1 MGLCC
6 PGVEVRLT
14 ALTRCGRPGTVARV
28 PRRPTKESRMTVMPA
43 AVEELAAGFA
53 GTLIQPG
60 DGEYDEARKVWNGM
74 FDRHPALVARCTS
87 TADVAAAV
95 NFARDNGMA
104 VAVRGG
110 GHSAMGYGTRDH
122 GIVVDLSGGRKV
134 DAHPEARTARADGG
148 ATWGDFDA
156 ATQEHGLAVTGG
168 RFSNT
173 GIAGL
178 TLGSGS
184 GWLERKC
191 GLTADNLIAAEI
203 VTADGSVL
211 TLSADENPDLF
222 WGIRGGSGNFGVVT
236 SFSYRLHEVGPLI
249 YGGMLV
255 GLPHRATEIVTF
267 MREYMADAP
276 DDLGAAV
283 GFVSAPPEPFVPAEM
298 HFKPIIGVILCWAGD
313 QAEGERVIAPIREA
327 VQPVMDMVQPMPY
340 TALQSMLD
348 AGGPKGVRAYM
359 KAEFIEDLSDEAI
372 AKLVAHGARR
382 AGPMAQILLEPMGG
396 AISRV
401 GEDDTALGRRDVPW
415 CYHALALWMEPDA
428 ETEQA
433 HRAWAAALSEDLR
446 PHTTE
451 GVYLNYTSDNDED
464 RVRSTYGPEKYARLV
479 ALKDRHDPGNLFRLN
494 ANIKPSS

>member
-1 MGLCC
+1 
-6 PGVEVRLT
+6 
-14 ALTRCGRPGTVARV
+14 
-28 PRRPTKESRMTVMPA
+28 MTVMPA

-60 DGEYDEARKVWNGM
+60 DGEYDEARRVWNGM
-74 FDRHPALVARCTS
+74 WDRHPALIARCTS
-87 TADVAAAV
+87 TADVVAAV
-95 NFARDNGMA
+95 NFARDNAMT

-110 GHSAMGYGTRDH
+110 GHSAVGYGTCDD
-122 GIVVDLSGGRKV
+122 GLVIDLSGMRNV
-134 DAHPEARTARADGG
+134 DVDPDARTARADGG
-148 ATWGDFDA
+148 ATWGDFDT

-168 RFSNT
+168 RFSTT

-191 GLTADNLIAAEI
+191 GLTADNLLRAEI

-211 TLSADENPDLF
+211 TLSNDENPELF
-222 WGIRGGSGNFGVVT
+222 WGIRGGSGNFGIVT
-236 SFSYRLHEVGPLI
+236 SFTYRLHEVGPLI

-255 GLPHRATEIVTF
+255 ALPDRAAEIMTF
-267 MREYMADAP
+267 MRDYMVDAP
-276 DDLGAAV
+276 DDLGGAV

-298 HFKPIIGVILCWAGD
+298 HFKPIVGVILCWTGD
-313 QAEGERVIAPIREA
+313 HAEGERVIAPIREA

-340 TALQSMLD
+340 VALQSMLD
-348 AGGPKGVRAYM
+348 GGGPKGTRAYM
-359 KAEFIEDLSDEAI
+359 KAEFIDDLSDEAI
-372 AKLVAHGARR
+372 AKVVDHGARR
-382 AGPMAQILLEPMGG
+382 PGPMAQILMEPMGG
-396 AISRV
+396 AIARV
-401 GEDDTALGRRDVPW
+401 GENDTALGRRDVPW

-433 HRAWAAALSEDLR
+433 HRAWAAALSDDMR
-446 PHTTE
+446 PHATD

-479 ALKDRHDPGNLFRLN
+479 ALKDRYDPGNLFRLN